1 MSEPEFPLCVPE
13 PELLVEVRHSV
24 GFITLNRPK
33 ALNTLNLPMVRAL
46 QATLNEWARS
56 DAVQAVVVQGRGD
69 KAFCAG
75 GDVRTVHG
83 YVTQNHPDYE
93 VFFEEEYAL
102 NEYIYHYPK
111 PYIAALNGIVM
122 GGGMGISQG
131 ASHRLVN
138 EYTRMAM
145 PENAIGLFPDVG
157 ASYFLTRHSKAL
169 ALYLG
174 MVGKVL
180 NAQDALFCHLADWS
194 LPLAQWP
201 IFFQGLETLAVA
213 NTSHRANE
221 SRGDLSAQID
231 KLLTDLKAT
240 QTGLPSF
247 VADHIEDIN
256 TVFSQPS
263 VSEIF
268 SVLKQ
273 SATSTWGSE
282 ALQILQ
288 KNSPL
293 AIQATWALLQ
303 RGHTLGLSDCFKL
316 ELELI
321 KLWKHKGEF
330 TEGVRAALIDKDK
343 KPKWNFSLGE
353 LHTARLRAE
362 LPPLF
367 G

>member
-1 MSEPEFPLCVPE
+1 
-13 PELLVEVRHSV
+13 
-24 GFITLNRPK
+24 
-33 ALNTLNLPMVRAL
+33 
-46 QATLNEWARS
+46 
-56 DAVQAVVVQGRGD
+56 
-69 KAFCAG
+69 
-75 GDVRTVHG
+75 
-83 YVTQNHPDYE
+83 
-93 VFFEEEYAL
+93 
-102 NEYIYHYPK
+102 
-111 PYIAALNGIVM
+111 M

-240 QTGLPSF
+240 QTGLPLLLITS
-247 VADHIEDIN
+247 
-256 TVFSQPS
+256 
-263 VSEIF
+263 
-268 SVLKQ
+268 K
-273 SATSTWGSE
+273 TSTRSSPNLRCPRFFQCLNKARPAPGGVRPCKSCKKTPPWPFRPLGPCSSADTHWACPIASSSNSNSLNFGSTR
-282 ALQILQ
+282 A
-288 KNSPL
+288 NSP
-293 AIQATWALLQ
+293 
-303 RGHTLGLSDCFKL
+303 
-316 ELELI
+316 
-321 KLWKHKGEF
+321 KGC
-330 TEGVRAALIDKDK
+330 A
-343 KPKWNFSLGE
+343 PPSLTKTRNRNG
-353 LHTARLRAE
+353 TSA
-362 LPPLF
+362 
-367 G
+367 